1 MTGLTTKSS
10 TENSLRSSWGSA
22 QLLEQLVFHLA
33 EGFTKLARNRLT
45 KKQQK
50 LLLATREANRY
61 HPTLSYTALADYLS
75 RKLKMPFSTVKFNL
89 RVLRKTG
96 LLTSFAF
103 DKQNNA
109 ATLSYSGQLL
119 VQLLPHTNP

>member
-10 TENSLRSSWGSA
+10 TENSLSGSWGSA
-22 QLLEQLVFHLA
+22 SLLEQLVFHLA
-33 EGFTKLARNRLT
+33 DGFTKLARNRLT

-61 HPTLSYTALADYLS
+61 RPMLSYTALADYLS

-96 LLTSFAF
+96 LLTTLAT
-103 DKQNNA
+103 DKQSNA
-109 ATLSYSGQLL
+109 ATLSHCGQLL
-119 VQLLPHTNP
+119 VQLLPEQ